1 MVTDIDKIN
10 LGDMTESDLRDLE
23 MRLHAE
29 VNRRQVQKENNAI
42 NAFKK
47 AFENLLQFVD
57 IIYEE
62 EETGEYADLRDFDH
76 FRFE

>member
-10 LGDMTESDLRDLE
+10 LSDMTESDLRQLE
-23 MRLHAE
+23 ISLRYE
-29 VNRRQVQKENNAI
+29 IDRRQQAKVDNAI
-42 NAFKK
+42 NSFKK

-62 EETGEYADLRDFDH
+62 EETGEYADLRDFDK
-76 FRFE
+76 FKFE

>member
-10 LGDMTESDLRDLE
+10 LSDMTESDLRQLE
-23 MRLHAE
+23 INLRYE
-29 VNRRQVQKENNAI
+29 IDRRQQAKVDSTI
-42 NAFKK
+42 NSFKK
-47 AFENLLQFVD
+47 AFENLLQLVD

-62 EETGEYADLRDFDH
+62 EETGEYADLRDFDK

>member
-10 LGDMTESDLRDLE
+10 LSDMTESDLRQLE
-23 MRLHAE
+23 INLRYE
-29 VNRRQVQKENNAI
+29 IDRRQQAKVDSAI
-42 NAFKK
+42 NSFKK
-47 AFENLLQFVD
+47 AFENLLQLVD

-62 EETGEYADLRDFDH
+62 EETGEYADLRDFDK

>member
-10 LGDMTESDLRDLE
+10 LGDITESDLRDLE

-62 EETGEYADLRDFDH
+62 EETGEYADLRDFDK